1 MKKSLIFVII
11 ILLISLVAFPVI
23 FAEGGTSYLIDTK
36 NVDTEVLSNMDNYMK
51 LNSPVAID
59 KTADYLAVANNS
71 EIFIQPQNNKKN
83 AYYKTIDKDIEK
95 LIVLGDKIIALTTSE
110 NITNLVVIDAVDKTE
125 KPYTSA
131 EYQNIISITKKN
143 NQLAILKKSDEFLL
157 FDITDGNNLVQSGTT
172 TTLALGAII
181 GQNFKIINNFGYLM
195 TNTGTIKQYNFNT
208 NTLAD
213 FATLPNSIK
222 DFYVSNDTI
231 YYIDTNHKLF
241 IGDKTIEIE
250 DTKFN
255 QLAFNGDKIY
265 ATANNNGATDNGK
278 VYVFDKNGNKLDK
291 ITSKGDDIFRFDTPQ
306 GVFSDGTYLFI
317 ADTNNKRIIKRN
329 VENDIRTPIQ
339 VAKYPTKVVTIK
351 EQIYYIDKESNL
363 YYGAGS
369 NPVIEEKVQSIAAY
383 NDKLLILTE
392 NNIVLSYNGNKAT
405 ELISNIQISANEMTS
420 AVNTNFVYLIN
431 KNTGDIAKYNLEKPD
446 EPVFKD
452 RVNIGNNYNIDFRG
466 NLYVENNGKISKYK
480 QDSQSNSTKFTLEG
494 EYNIQYKS
502 STLANNSNIV
512 TAVDSI
518 NAEYYFANV
527 SDHLLFKI
535 NGSDIGLVGTKNINY
550 NAPTN
555 FDLLDA
561 GKIKDT
567 ENEILAYIAPN
578 NPESARIVQKDE
590 IFLILASSTT
600 SDGKTFY
607 YVMSKHLAQKEY
619 IEQDAIEHFSSV
631 NMQNQKMTAIV
642 DNVSVYTYPH
652 KFADKFMYNDK
663 EFKLSK
669 TTEVECVEQIA
680 QDGIYDWYKITF
692 TLGGKKE
699 TGYVFANYISKVVPI
714 TPPKNIIFMKTKA
727 PKIGTN
733 IKIYQ
738 DADAN
743 SKVLFDDVKDG
754 IDIQIVGEFDAKSTF
769 TKVYYNE
776 QIGYILTE
784 NLQPNGLTPNQIIA
798 ITITSV
804 AIVAF
809 AIIALLFVHKNKN
822 SKKKI
827 EDIEPD
833 ILG

>member
-11 ILLISLVAFPVI
+11 ILLISLLAFPVI

-59 KTADYLAVANNS
+59 KTADYLAVANNR

-157 FDITDGNNLVQSGTT
+157 FDITDDNNLVQSGTT

-265 ATANNNGATDNGK
+265 ATANDNGATDNGK

-369 NPVIEEKVQSIAAY
+369 TPVIEEKVQSIAAY

-392 NNIVLSYNGNKAT
+392 NNIVLSYNGSKAT
-405 ELISNIQISANEMTS
+405 ELISNIQISVNEMTS

-466 NLYVENNGKISKYK
+466 NLYVENNGKISK
-480 QDSQSNSTKFTLEG
+480 
-494 EYNIQYKS
+494 
-502 STLANNSNIV
+502 
-512 TAVDSI
+512 
-518 NAEYYFANV
+518 
-527 SDHLLFKI
+527 
-535 NGSDIGLVGTKNINY
+535 
-550 NAPTN
+550 
-555 FDLLDA
+555 
-561 GKIKDT
+561 
-567 ENEILAYIAPN
+567 
-578 NPESARIVQKDE
+578 
-590 IFLILASSTT
+590 
-600 SDGKTFY
+600 
-607 YVMSKHLAQKEY
+607 
-619 IEQDAIEHFSSV
+619 
-631 NMQNQKMTAIV
+631 
-642 DNVSVYTYPH
+642 
-652 KFADKFMYNDK
+652 
-663 EFKLSK
+663 
-669 TTEVECVEQIA
+669 
-680 QDGIYDWYKITF
+680 
-692 TLGGKKE
+692 
-699 TGYVFANYISKVVPI
+699 
-714 TPPKNIIFMKTKA
+714 
-727 PKIGTN
+727 
-733 IKIYQ
+733 
-738 DADAN
+738 
-743 SKVLFDDVKDG
+743 
-754 IDIQIVGEFDAKSTF
+754 
-769 TKVYYNE
+769 
-776 QIGYILTE
+776 
-784 NLQPNGLTPNQIIA
+784 
-798 ITITSV
+798 
-804 AIVAF
+804 
-809 AIIALLFVHKNKN
+809 
-822 SKKKI
+822 
-827 EDIEPD
+827 
-833 ILG
+833 

>member
-1 MKKSLIFVII
+1 
-11 ILLISLVAFPVI
+11 
-23 FAEGGTSYLIDTK
+23 
-36 NVDTEVLSNMDNYMK
+36 MDNYMK

-59 KTADYLAVANNS
+59 KTADYLAVANNR

-157 FDITDGNNLVQSGTT
+157 FDITDDNNLVQSGTT
-172 TTLALGAII
+172 TILALGAII

-255 QLAFNGDKIY
+255 QLASNGDKIY
-265 ATANNNGATDNGK
+265 ATANDNGATDNGK

-369 NPVIEEKVQSIAAY
+369 NPVIDEKVQSIAAY

-567 ENEILAYIAPN
+567 EKEILAYIAPN

-652 KFADKFMYNDK
+652 KFADKFMYNNK